1 MDNGDIYDGMFHN
14 GIYNGFGLFYDFEA
28 NKFTFGKFVKSALQK
43 IFQVGE
49 KLSFSL
55 ISTMSSNFIHVLKL
69 FLKKIKRNSSY
80 TPYQIYEKENDQ

>member
-1 MDNGDIYDGMFHN
+1 MGRINMDNGDIYDGMFHN

-49 KLSFSL
+49 KLPFSL
-55 ISTMSSNFIHVLKL
+55 ISTKSLNFI
-69 FLKKIKRNSSY
+69 IKF
-80 TPYQIYEKENDQ
+80 